1 MKKDGKFLIIDGS
14 SLLYRAFF
22 ALPLLTTSQGIYT
35 NAVYG
40 FTTMLLKVLEEEKPQ
55 YAAVAF
61 DKSKKTFRH
70 EQYADYKG
78 RREKTPRELT
88 EQIAYV
94 RSLLAALKIPV
105 VEAEGYEADDLLGT
119 LATQAVHNGIRPV
132 IISGD
137 ADVFQ
142 LTNIPCEVIF
152 TRRGITQVERYDE
165 AALRDRY
172 GLSARQFVDFKG
184 LKGDTSDNIPGV
196 PGIGEKTAVR
206 LLQAYGSL
214 EGIYDHLH
222 EIRGKVRENLEKY
235 RTQAFLSRRLATIVT
250 DVPLAFAPADFVR
263 QEADNEELRRLFVQL
278 EFKSLLAKL
287 PGETAEVPGKEPC
300 REDFTE
306 VDPGEWEA
314 LLAAFT
320 ADTTVALLPLTPGSG
335 WQDDP
340 SGIAVAL
347 AGRTYYLALDNPKAA
362 TAALAKLAARRI
374 RAVLY
379 DAKSWINLCRRL
391 AGREP
396 AGTYF
401 DAALAAYLLDPLEN
415 GYPPDKLAYTYL
427 RRILPPPPG
436 KKREGPAERKE
447 YACAAVRALYDLYPL
462 LRQKL
467 AENRLDRLYHEL
479 ELPLAQVLARME
491 FTGVKVDTA
500 ALTALES
507 EYRERAH
514 ALEERIYELAGEE
527 FNLNS
532 PKQLSRILFEKLGLP
547 AGKKTKT
554 GYSTDAEV
562 LEELAP
568 YHEIVASILQYRT
581 LVKLL
586 GTYLEGL
593 TKLINRQ
600 TGRIHTTFHQTVTAT
615 GRLSSSDPNLQNIP
629 IRLEEGRRI
638 RCAFVPGRRGSVLLS
653 ADYSQ
658 IELRVMAHLSGDNV
672 LISAFRRE
680 EDIHTRTAAEVFGVE
695 PDKVT
700 PDLRNRAKAVN
711 FGIIY
716 GISDYGLS
724 RQLGITRQE
733 ARAYIE
739 RYFERLPGV
748 KAYTENIV
756 ARAKRDGYVTTIL
769 NRRRFLP
776 EINSR
781 NYNLRSFA
789 ERTAMNTPVQ
799 GSAAD
804 IIKLAMLRIEEKLQP
819 YAGRACMILQV
830 HDELVFE
837 TEKAL
842 LPDIAGIVRREMEE
856 AIELSVPLTVE
867 LKAGPNWAQLE
878 EITV

>member
-1 MKKDGKFLIIDGS
+1 
-14 SLLYRAFF
+14 
-22 ALPLLTTSQGIYT
+22 
-35 NAVYG
+35 
-40 FTTMLLKVLEEEKPQ
+40 MLLKVLEEENPQ

-88 EQIAYV
+88 EQIEYV
-94 RSLLAALKIPV
+94 RLLLAALKIPV

-119 LATQAVHNGIRPV
+119 LATQAVQNGIRPV
-132 IISGD
+132 IVSGD

-142 LTNIPCEVIF
+142 LTGLPCEIIF
-152 TRRGITQVERYDE
+152 TKRGITQVERYDE
-165 AALRDRY
+165 AALRKRY
-172 GLSARQFVDFKG
+172 GLSARQFIDFKG
-184 LKGDTSDNIPGV
+184 LKGDASDNIPGV
-196 PGIGEKTAVR
+196 PGIGEKTAIK
-206 LLQAYGSL
+206 LLKAYGSL
-214 EGIYDHLH
+214 EGIYDHLQ
-222 EIRGKVRENLEKY
+222 EIGGKLRDTLEKY

-250 DVPLAFAPADFVR
+250 DVPLAFTPADFVR
-263 QEADNEELRRLFVQL
+263 QEANREELRRLFRQL

-287 PGETAEVPGKEPC
+287 PGETAETAQKEYC

-306 VDPGEWEA
+306 AGIGEWEA
-314 LLAAFT
+314 LVVSLEEN
-320 ADTTVALLPLTPGSG
+320 TTVALLPLPLLAG
-335 WQDDP
+335 WQADP

-347 AGRTYYLALDNPKAA
+347 AGRTFYFPLDNTEMAKR
-362 TAALAKLAARRI
+362 ALTSLAARGI
-374 RAVLY
+374 RALLY

-391 AGREP
+391 TGREP

-415 GYPPDKLAYTYL
+415 GYPPEKLARTYL
-427 RRILPPPPG
+427 KRTLPPPPG
-436 KKREGPAERKE
+436 KKQEGTAGFKE
-447 YACAAVRALYDLYPL
+447 YACAAARALYDLYPL
-462 LRQKL
+462 LLQKL
-467 AENRLDRLYHEL
+467 EENKLDSLYNEL

-491 FTGVKVDTA
+491 FSGVKVDTA
-500 ALTALES
+500 ALNALES
-507 EYRERAH
+507 EFRERAG
-514 ALEERIYELAGEE
+514 ALENRIYELAGEE

-562 LEELAP
+562 LEALAP
-568 YHEIVASILQYRT
+568 YHEIVAAILQYRM

-593 TKLINRQ
+593 TRLINPK

-638 RCAFVPGRRGSVLLS
+638 RCAFIPGRRDRVILS

-672 LISAFRRE
+672 LISAFRHE
-680 EDIHTRTAAEVFGVE
+680 EDIHTRTAAEVFGVA

-700 PDLRNRAKAVN
+700 PDLRSRAKAVN

-733 ARAYIE
+733 ARAYID

-748 KAYTENIV
+748 KTYIEEIV
-756 ARAKRDGYVTTIL
+756 ARARKDGYVTTIL
-769 NRRRFLP
+769 NRRRYLP
-776 EINSR
+776 DINSR
-781 NYNLRSFA
+781 NFTKRSFA

-837 TEKAL
+837 TEKEL
-842 LPDIAGIVRREMEE
+842 LPKVAEIVRQEMEG
-856 AIELSVPLTVE
+856 AIKLSVPLVVD
-867 LKAGPNWAQLE
+867 LKAGPNWAQMGK
-878 EITV
+878 ITV